1 MSQLLTD
8 LWLYPPLLLLV
19 WILSQHLRLPR
30 ETQPMALL
38 QLFATRLGSKVNPPN
53 RSEGQQQLSGALALL
68 TLVLPLLALLSL
80 LYWFSD
86 WPLVLDALL
95 LFLCLDFGRQQLRH
109 RQVASAISRK
119 QLGLARDLLQ
129 LEVLRDCS
137 TLSET
142 GLCKASMEHQALQ
155 LARHWLALGFWFLVG
170 GGLTAVAYR
179 LILLCSQSW
188 NTKQQSFQHFG
199 KASASLGQ
207 LCSLPGYFGVS
218 LLYALLMSLGRSWR
232 ELQQSKHSNLCVGQR
247 WVLASLA
254 GVLQVNLA
262 GPVIYQGQKQRRD
275 RVGPSRL
282 PQLADLWLMLR
293 LTQQAQFVCYL
304 LLLSVSLLQLF
315 SILY

>member
-1 MSQLLTD
+1 MSQLLTE

-19 WILSQHLRLPR
+19 WILSQYLRLPQ

-38 QLFATRLGSKVNPPN
+38 QLFATRLGNKVNPPN
-53 RSEGQQQLSGALALL
+53 RSTGQQQLSGALALL
-68 TLVLPLLALLSL
+68 TLVLPLLSLLSL

-95 LFLCLDFGRQQLRH
+95 LFFCLDFGRQQHRH
-109 RQVASAISRK
+109 RQIASAIQRK

-137 TLSET
+137 TLSEA
-142 GLCKASMEHQALQ
+142 GVCKASIEHQALQ

-179 LILLCSQSW
+179 LILLCNQSW
-188 NTKQQSFQHFG
+188 NSKQPSFQQFG
-199 KASASLGQ
+199 KAAATLGQ
-207 LCSLPGYFGVS
+207 LCSLPGYFGAS
-218 LLYALLMSLGRSWR
+218 LLYAVLVSMGRSWR
-232 ELQQSKHSNLCVGQR
+232 ELQHSKQSNLCRGQR

-262 GPVIYQGQKQRRD
+262 GPVKYQGQKQRRD
-275 RVGPSRL
+275 RLGPSRL
-282 PQLADLWLMLR
+282 PQAADVWLTVR
-293 LTQQAQFVCYL
+293 LNQQAQLTCYL